1 MKLGIVDV
9 APLSA
14 LTVLYKGSF
23 TFPRYTYTV
32 YIADVE
38 ASESKGEDGEESEEQ
53 DLHDQFDDIYED
65 PYESGKS
72 GGVDIEEQMDALATS
87 SSDSPV
93 QPV

>member
-1 MKLGIVDV
+1 MKLSTVDI
-9 APLSA
+9 APLSV

-38 ASESKGEDGEESEEQ
+38 ASKSEGEGGEESQEQ
-53 DLHDQFDDIYED
+53 DLHDQFNDIYDD
-65 PYESGKS
+65 PYEIGKS
-72 GGVDIEEQMDALATS
+72 TLATS

-93 QPV
+93 QSV